1 MTQTQQP
8 EALRLADKYEI
19 EGFLQSY
26 RFAQEQWC
34 RQASVELRRLH
45 ARNVELE
52 AQLSASQPSETAP
65 LELPEPFTTL
75 VRKKSWSTNCYEA
88 SPRCNHRDYGRMW
101 ADERVNVYTEQQ
113 VRDLLAAT
121 QAAKQGEQP

>member
-1 MTQTQQP
+1 MTHTQP

-34 RQASVELRRLH
+34 KQAAVELRRLH

-52 AQLSASQPSETAP
+52 AQLSAIGVALLRKHTAQTDAKDAAPAQKGWCDGCSPDNCCGCGPS
-65 LELPEPFTTL
+65 
-75 VRKKSWSTNCYEA
+75 
-88 SPRCNHRDYGRMW
+88 
-101 ADERVNVYTEQQ
+101 
-113 VRDLLAAT
+113 
-121 QAAKQGEQP
+121 